1 MRARFHLFFLVS
13 VLALAAVAVILGAA
27 MRGDQDV
34 AVSLLLKSSPAL
46 PGNSAQDADDSQ
58 PAQPSWGWMN
68 GGMERKE
75 TAKVRTTSS
84 SRTDEGAKQPQSLDA
99 QRKQHLPTPA
109 EVVPL
114 QAAALKLIRYSD
126 MLSESQKIL
135 AAEQANYDSLVHNV
149 QSTPAARGA
158 GEARV
163 LAQIKRVSKLSSR
176 VGQAT
181 LRLQTLLKTDQA
193 PSSESTAPLTSA
205 SPPQDIFDVGLGGGG
220 VCACGVVFDVR
231 TPAEFEHA
239 HDLCAINLEIQTQPS
254 AWHQRV
260 LNALDAVFPADA
272 ARGWLVKVQIL
283 DAPAG
288 T

>member
-1 MRARFHLFFLVS
+1 MVS
-13 VLALAAVAVILGAA
+13 VLALAAVAVILGAV
-27 MRGDQDV
+27 MRGNQDV
-34 AVSLLLKSSPAL
+34 SVSLLLKSSPAL
-46 PGNSAQDADDSQ
+46 PDGSVPDDSQ

-68 GGMERKE
+68 GGMQRKE
-75 TAKVRTTSS
+75 NAQVRTTSS
-84 SRTDEGAKQPQSLDA
+84 SRTEEAQHQSLDA
-99 QRKQHLPTPA
+99 QSKQHLPTPA
-109 EVVPL
+109 EAVPL
-114 QAAALKLIRYSD
+114 QAAAEKLMRYKG

-135 AAEQANYDSLVHNV
+135 AAEQANYNSLVHNV

-158 GEARV
+158 GEDRV
-163 LAQIKRVSKLSSR
+163 LAQIKRVSNLSAR

-181 LRLQTLLKTDQA
+181 LRLQTLLRTDQA

-272 ARGWLVKVQIL
+272 ARGRLVKVQIL
-283 DAPAG
+283 
-288 T
+288 TQLLVQKHLY

>member
-1 MRARFHLFFLVS
+1 
-13 VLALAAVAVILGAA
+13 
-27 MRGDQDV
+27 MRGEQEVDI
-34 AVSLLLKSSPAL
+34 SLLLKSSPL
-46 PGNSAQDADDSQ
+46 PGGSAPDADDSQ
-58 PAQPSWGWMN
+58 PAQPSWDWMH

-75 TAKVRTTSS
+75 NAKVRTTSS
-84 SRTDEGAKQPQSLDA
+84 SRTEEGAKQPQSLDA
-99 QRKQHLPTPA
+99 QSKQNLPTPA

-114 QAAALKLIRYSD
+114 QAAAEKLMRYKG

-149 QSTPAARGA
+149 QSTPAARGS
-158 GEARV
+158 GEDRV
-163 LAQIKRVSKLSSR
+163 LAQIKRVSKLSAR

-193 PSSESTAPLTSA
+193 PSSESTAP
-205 SPPQDIFDVGLGGGG
+205 QDIFNVGLGGGG

>member
-1 MRARFHLFFLVS
+1 MRARFHLLVS
-13 VLALAAVAVILGAA
+13 VLALAAVAVMLGAV
-27 MRGDQDV
+27 MRGEQDV

-46 PGNSAQDADDSQ
+46 PGGSTPHADDSQ
-58 PAQPSWGWMN
+58 PAQPSWVWMN

-75 TAKVRTTSS
+75 NAKVRTTSS
-84 SRTDEGAKQPQSLDA
+84 SRTEEGAKQPQSLDA
-99 QRKQHLPTPA
+99 PSKQHLPTPA

-114 QAAALKLIRYSD
+114 QAAAEKLMRYKG

-149 QSTPAARGA
+149 QSTPAARGS
-158 GEARV
+158 GEDRV
-163 LAQIKRVSKLSSR
+163 LAQIKRVSKLSAR

-193 PSSESTAPLTSA
+193 PSSESTAP
-205 SPPQDIFDVGLGGGG
+205 QDIFNVGLGGGG

-272 ARGWLVKVQIL
+272 ARGQLVKVQIL
-283 DAPAG
+283 
-288 T
+288 TQLLVQKHLY